1 MNECFIIAVDGTAAS
16 GKGTLAEKL
25 AAHYKFDFLDTG
37 KIYRT
42 AGFHIMQQ
50 NIDFQNLSSVL
61 DCIKSLD
68 FSKMTALE
76 LDTEEIGRAASQLG
90 AIPVVRQA
98 LNQAQRDFAIGK
110 TGIVVDGR
118 DIGTVI
124 FPNADIK
131 LYVSATPE
139 IRAER
144 RFKQLQNMGKEV
156 IFDDVLR
163 DLRERDERDSNRK
176 VAPLK
181 PALDALHIDTTL
193 LDQASVLELVITL
206 TQGAVT
212 EKFMPKCA

>member
-25 AAHYKFDFLDTG
+25 AAYYKFDFLDTG

-42 AGFHIMQQ
+42 AAFHIQQQ
-50 NIDFQNLSSVL
+50 NIDFQNLSAISE
-61 DCIKSLD
+61 CIKGLD

-90 AIPVVRQA
+90 AIPEVREA

>member
-25 AAHYKFDFLDTG
+25 AAHYKFDYLDTG

-42 AGFHIMQQ
+42 AGFHALQQ
-50 NIDFQNLSSVL
+50 NIAFQNIAAILE
-61 DCIKSLD
+61 CIKGLD

-90 AIPVVRQA
+90 AIPEVREA
-98 LNQAQRDFAIGK
+98 LNKAQRDFAIGK
-110 TGIVVDGR
+110 NGIIVDGR
-118 DIGTVI
+118 DIGTII

-131 LYVSATPE
+131 LYVTATPE

-144 RFKQLQNMGKEV
+144 RFKQLQNLGKEV
-156 IFDDVLR
+156 IYDDVLR

-181 PALDALHIDTTL
+181 PALDALHIDSTL
-193 LDQASVLELVITL
+193 LDQISVLELVITL
-206 TQGAVT
+206 TQGAVN
-212 EKFMPKCA
+212 ERFMSKCA

>member
-1 MNECFIIAVDGTAAS
+1 MNECFVIAVDGTAAS

-25 AAHYKFDFLDTG
+25 AAHYKFDYLDTG

-42 AGFHIMQQ
+42 AGFHALQQ
-50 NIDFQNLSSVL
+50 NIDFQNIAAILE
-61 DCIKSLD
+61 CIKSLD

-90 AIPVVRQA
+90 AIPEVREA
-98 LNQAQRDFAIGK
+98 LNKAQRDFAIGK
-110 TGIVVDGR
+110 NGIVMDGR
-118 DIGTVI
+118 DIGTII

-131 LYVSATPE
+131 LYVTATHE

-144 RFKQLQNMGKEV
+144 RFKQLQNLGKEV
-156 IFDDVLR
+156 IYDDVLR

-181 PALDALHIDTTL
+181 PALDALHIDSTL
-193 LDQASVLELVITL
+193 LDQISVLELVITL
-206 TQGAVT
+206 TQGAIN
-212 EKFMPKCA
+212 ERFMSKCA

>member
-25 AAHYKFDFLDTG
+25 AAHYKFDYLDTG

-42 AGFHIMQQ
+42 AGFHVLQQ
-50 NIDFQNLSSVL
+50 NIDFQNLSAIL
-61 DCIKSLD
+61 ECIKNLD

-90 AIPVVRQA
+90 AIPEVREA

-110 TGIVVDGR
+110 KGIVVDGR

-144 RFKQLQNMGKEV
+144 RYKQLQNLGKD
-156 IFDDVLR
+156 IIYDDVLR

-193 LDQASVLELVITL
+193 LNQTSVLELVITL
-206 TQGAVT
+206 TQSAVT